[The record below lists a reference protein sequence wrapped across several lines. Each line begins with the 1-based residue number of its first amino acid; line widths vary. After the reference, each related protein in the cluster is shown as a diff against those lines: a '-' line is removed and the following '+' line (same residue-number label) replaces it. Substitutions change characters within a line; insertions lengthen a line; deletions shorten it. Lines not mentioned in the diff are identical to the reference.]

1 MQAVKVRVLSS
12 HCHGNK
18 VHMTGMGICPM
29 CVLYRFNREEKG
41 RRTVELKSDGIL
53 F

>member
-1 MQAVKVRVLSS
+1 MQAVKARVLSS
-12 HCHGNK
+12 HGDK
-18 VHMTGMGICPM
+18 VHITGMGICPM
-29 CVLYRFNREEKG
+29 CVLYRFNREAER